1 MSAENTRNPALVV
14 VLSILG
20 ILAITLVTGLFLMQ
34 KQDNP
39 GMAPGTVLSSRQET
53 TAADE
58 FDPISWAREGA
69 EYPPLQ
75 ESENNDTDFVT
86 DYTGNGVIP
95 DSKPAEPVI
104 TKQLV
109 AVSPPPET
117 AFREV
122 RENAYWVQVIA
133 SKSVSTA
140 EAIRDSLAE
149 KGLPA
154 HVMTQDT
161 GKEVVYR
168 VRLGAF
174 DTKDEAD
181 NYAGTVRQIDGFAD
195 SYVTI
200 APVTRRIPVGN

>member
-104 TKQLV
+104 TKQPV
-109 AVSPPPET
+109 TVSPPPEP

-133 SKSVSTA
+133 SKSVS
-140 EAIRDSLAE
+140 
-149 KGLPA
+149 
-154 HVMTQDT
+154 
-161 GKEVVYR
+161 
-168 VRLGAF
+168 
-174 DTKDEAD
+174 
-181 NYAGTVRQIDGFAD
+181 
-195 SYVTI
+195 
-200 APVTRRIPVGN
+200 

>member
-104 TKQLV
+104 TKQPV
-109 AVSPPPET
+109 TVSPPPEP